1 MAGCRPDGDSLLGEA
16 VKQESASRCATA
28 VEAKCECV
36 EGVIEMLILDTTMER
51 TEQPPRE
58 PRCDCRDARHDL
70 VGLFEASADHRDTV
84 GIACIRK
91 SSVASPAIGLNGRA
105 RLDRLPDKLPQA
117 LRGAVL
123 DSAHSDAPD
132 SVTPFLGRHDDESLR
147 LGLPASRTLFR
158 ATHSGLAISM
168 SPVSRSRSGRTMAL
182 RSVCSQVQA
191 VSSLPRPSTRCR
203 PKALTPFFW
212 LVMNHIASNHIRNGL
227 QVSWHT
233 VPAVSEVSALHA
245 VHLSTPRAVT
255 HGSSTAPHRRHTNT
269 AGQRRRRT

>member
-36 EGVIEMLILDTTMER
+36 EGVIEMLIRDTTVER

-70 VGLFEASADHRDTV
+70 VGLFEA
-84 GIACIRK
+84 
-91 SSVASPAIGLNGRA
+91 SVASPAIGLNGRA